1 MVIEENNMRWFC
13 KVFAI
18 LLVTTT
24 MVYSSCR
31 PSHQPM
37 GKTCLS
43 QKIAPKKCTTC
54 ETNVCCAR
62 MGGISYCD
70 SSAGR
75 YVCQNGYY
83 SSCYCTR
90 HAIMDIQNIKGCCL
104 WQGGVYAVNLQGVVI
119 CADGKISEICSIQ
132 NTQNAHNSKI
142 SAF

>member
-1 MVIEENNMRWFC
+1 MVIAEKNMRWFC
-13 KVFAI
+13 KVFTI
-18 LLVTTT
+18 LVATTT
-24 MVYSSCR
+24 ILYASCR
-31 PSHQPM
+31 APSQPM
-37 GKTCLS
+37 QKTCLT
-43 QKIAPKKCTTC
+43 QKKASKCTTC
-54 ETNVCCAR
+54 TTDVCCAR

-90 HAIMDIQNIKGCCL
+90 HAIMDIQSIKGCCL

-119 CADGKISEICSIQ
+119 CADGKISEVCSIQ